1 MRSVSISR
9 RTGTTGGN
17 AMREVVISSEAL
29 SLSSI
34 ICLRVAGARERKLA
48 GMRRVEEAG
57 RQQSGCEV
65 LGHAGRRLAWIL
77 QAKGAQ
83 MLESQGSSG
92 ASSSVLSVHKD
103 QDSSHSPTS
112 RTLACRRLAHLLMH
126 V

>member
-34 ICLRVAGARERKLA
+34 ICLRVAG
-48 GMRRVEEAG
+48 MRRVEEAG

-65 LGHAGRRLAWIL
+65 LRHAGRRLAWIL
-77 QAKGAQ
+77 KAKGAQ
-83 MLESQGSSG
+83 MLKNQGSSG
-92 ASSSVLSVHKD
+92 ASSSLLSVHKD

-112 RTLACRRLAHLLMH
+112 HTLACCRLAHLLMH